1 MDLLTKIIKTLPA
14 ESYENL
20 LEKVGI
26 QPQHPNYII
35 ISKIREGGDMEGLN
49 IALNLSKGAYNTHKS
64 RLLKK
69 VSHLVSKLEEN
80 TISKLK
86 EETARLSQ
94 IALQNDREVSIRVL
108 LDLEKKLKEYD
119 LANELAT
126 IYKHLARLHRFYPE
140 YEYYEMEYKRNVA
153 YALTVTKAE
162 DQLYDFIF
170 HLSHFHLNRADTGK
184 AEVSALLVRLDNTCK
199 LYKSHRLFV
208 IYNIAKIYHD
218 CSLLPTDELAMQEL
232 NMESVWKELQVIF
245 DKYAED
251 AFYNSL
257 KHLIPF
263 LLFEYYV
270 KVGNKVK
277 ANHYLTAI
285 NTIIPRVANMQLWP
299 FFINQVILSIVSKF
313 VNDGNKE
320 LMFEF
325 EETLYGCYLPN
336 PQETPHFICHT
347 RFRAMVAFY
356 KGNYARAAKI
366 INNLRNTI
374 SMKDYPTADVEL
386 KLFQAFQYALQNDP
400 ELAERLVASVKRQVN
415 TDRVLKNLVKLFGKI
430 ISLILKHH
438 HNGAEKE
445 NIKKYWHRFKEANNG
460 KILQFIKLS
469 LIDI

>member
-1 MDLLTKIIKTLPA
+1 MDLLTKIIRTLPA
-14 ESYENL
+14 EQYENL
-20 LEKVGI
+20 LEKVGVNE
-26 QPQHPNYII
+26 QHPNYII
-35 ISKIREGGDMEGLN
+35 LTKIKAGDDLEELHTE
-49 IALNLSKGAYNTHKS
+49 LNLSKGAYNTHKS

-69 VSHLVSKLEEN
+69 ISHLISKLEEN
-80 TISKLK
+80 TVSKLK

-108 LDLEKKLKEYD
+108 LDMEKKLKEYD
-119 LANELAT
+119 LANDLAI
-126 IYKHLARLHRFYPE
+126 IYKHLARLHRFYPD
-140 YEYYEMEYKRNVA
+140 YEHYEMEYKRNVA

-170 HLSHFHLNRADTGK
+170 HLSHFHLNRADAGK
-184 AEVSALLVRLDNTCK
+184 AEVTALLPQLENTCK
-199 LYKSHRLFV
+199 LYRSHRLYV

-218 CSLLPTDELAMQEL
+218 CSLLPPDELAMQEL
-232 NMESVWKELQVIF
+232 KVESVWKELQNIF
-245 DKYAED
+245 EKYTED

-257 KHLIPF
+257 RHLLPF

-299 FFINQVILSIVSKF
+299 FFINQVILSMISKF

-325 EETLYGCYLPN
+325 EETLYGCYSPN

-356 KGNYARAAKI
+356 KGNYSRAAKI

-374 SMKDYPTADVEL
+374 SMKDYPAADVEL
-386 KLFQAFQYALQNDP
+386 KLFQAFQYALQNEP

-415 TDRVLKNLVKLFGKI
+415 NDAELKHLVKIFGKL
-430 ISLILKHH
+430 ISLILKHKH
-438 HNGAEKE
+438 SGAEKE
-445 NIKKYWHRFKEANNG
+445 SINKYWNRFEDANNG
-460 KILQFIKLS
+460 RILQFIRLS
-469 LIDI
+469 MIDF